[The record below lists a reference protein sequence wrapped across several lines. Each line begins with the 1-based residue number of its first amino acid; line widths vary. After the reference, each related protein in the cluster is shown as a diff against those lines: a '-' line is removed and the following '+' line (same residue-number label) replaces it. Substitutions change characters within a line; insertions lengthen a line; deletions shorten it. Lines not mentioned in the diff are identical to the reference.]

1 MQRLSPATLVLALA
15 AGSPSVLAASATH
28 LSVTGIITP
37 SACSADLSKGGVVD
51 HGKLAARDLS
61 RHTPTTL
68 QLALMILEVHCE
80 APTLFTLTAL
90 DNRAGSSAIDPALHG
105 LGTINDEQMLGSV
118 AFGVFE
124 PVADKVAVNTIVS
137 RDGGASWETSD
148 YLGHAALTAFA
159 APGMPN
165 IPIALQH
172 LYASLLAVTV
182 IVPADQLPLLDE
194 VPIDGHATL
203 QIKYW

>member
-1 MQRLSPATLVLALA
+1 MQRLSSAILALVLA
-15 AGSPSVLAASATH
+15 AGAPSVFAASTTD
-28 LSVTGIITP
+28 LSVTGVITP
-37 SACSADLSKGGVVD
+37 GACSAELSKGGVVD
-51 HGKLAARDLS
+51 HGRLS
-61 RHTPTTL
+61 ANELSKDTPTTL
-68 QLALMILEVHCE
+68 QLAQMTLEVHCE
-80 APTLFTLTAL
+80 APTLFTLIAL

-105 LGTINDEQMLGSV
+105 LGTIDDEQMLGSV

-124 PVADKVAVNTIVS
+124 PVADEVAVTTIVS

-165 IPIALQH
+165 IPIVLKH
-172 LYASLLAVTV
+172 LNAILLAVTV
-182 IVPADQLPLLDE
+182 IVPTDQLPLMDE
-194 VPIDGHATL
+194 VPIDGQATL